1 MSDIIFVVI
10 FTLVLVG
17 GVFGYA
23 YYVTSTGKSEDEN
36 KNNIPDSWEIGF
48 K

>member
-1 MSDIIFVVI
+1 MSDIISVVI

-36 KNNIPDSWEIGF
+36 KNYIPDFW

>member
-1 MSDIIFVVI
+1 MSDIISVVI

-23 YYVTSTGKSEDEN
+23 YYVTSTGKSEDEKLEN
-36 KNNIPDSWEIGF
+36 YDEWIKY
-48 K
+48 